1 MGFSETLVAA
11 MIGATAT
18 IGTAV
23 FQLIINWRKQAGDRR
38 VAKSGTKSL
47 LWIVALM
54 LASGVG
60 GFAYS
65 EYLGQ
70 ARREDDHELRLEMQQ
85 QLQSLA
91 ASTAKLEQVHL
102 GVQGVA
108 DREMRQAEE
117 RRRGTEGVEALVQ
130 VPACKANQGA
140 ACAEGDATRLA
151 VCAAVPAK
159 AQVTEVQLFTRPDD
173 SLLPWSDSR
182 VLSGQ
187 DAGTAKFLDAP
198 AEHFNTDSTKQV
210 CYNFAHWGA
219 DKGRTAR
226 IVVRYTL

>member
-1 MGFSETLVAA
+1 MSESVIAA
-11 MIGATAT
+11 MIGAAAT
-18 IGTAV
+18 IGTAI
-23 FQLIINWRKQAGDRR
+23 FQLILNWRRQAGDRR

-70 ARREDDHELRLEMQQ
+70 ARREDDHALRLEMQQ

-91 ASTAKLEQVHL
+91 ASTAKLEQIHL
-102 GVQGVA
+102 SVQTVSE
-108 DREMRQAEE
+108 REARQAEE
-117 RRRGTEGVEALVQ
+117 RRRGAEGVEALMQ
-130 VPACKANQGA
+130 VPACKAKQGL
-140 ACAEGDATRLA
+140 ACAESDVARLA
-151 VCAAVPAK
+151 VCAAVPVK
-159 AQVTEVQLFTRPDD
+159 AQVTEVQLFTRSEE
-173 SLLPWSDSR
+173 SLQPWSDGR
-182 VLSGQ
+182 VTTGQ
-187 DAGTAKFLDAP
+187 DGGNAKFFDGP
-198 AEHFNTDSTKQV
+198 VERVNTESTKQV
-210 CYNFAHWGA
+210 CYTFAHWGT